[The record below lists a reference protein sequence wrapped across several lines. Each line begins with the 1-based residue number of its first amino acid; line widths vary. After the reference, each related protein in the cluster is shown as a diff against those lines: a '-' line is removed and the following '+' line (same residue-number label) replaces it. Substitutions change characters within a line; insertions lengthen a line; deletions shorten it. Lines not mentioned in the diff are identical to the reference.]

1 MQDTHESAQEIV
13 RVARHLEEQGL
24 NLAASGNVSIRLDE
38 GMLITPSGVEPTR
51 LAPERLV
58 RVALDGRVLSAGKPS
73 SEWAMHAALYRRR
86 SDVGAVVHC
95 HSRFATVLACAH
107 HEIPALHYMVVAT
120 GASRIPLAP
129 YATFGTE
136 ALSDAVVGT
145 LGAGDACLLANH
157 GQIAV
162 GRDLAAALATAELV
176 ERLAETHW
184 GALAIGGPRLLEEAE
199 MRRVADRFA
208 AGYGRADDPA

>member
-86 SDVGAVVHC
+86 FDVGAVVHC

-145 LGAGDACLLANH
+145 LGAGDVGMVGINVPIPVPVAYHTFGGWKRSAFGDTNQH
-157 GQIAV
+157 GMEGVKFWTKVKTITQRWPDGSPDGSNAFVIPTM
-162 GRDLAAALATAELV
+162 G
-176 ERLAETHW
+176 
-184 GALAIGGPRLLEEAE
+184 
-199 MRRVADRFA
+199 
-208 AGYGRADDPA
+208 